1 MQSGLLL
8 FTRHTGSRRSVVSSL
23 VKAPPNYEPL
33 CTITRTMRGPW
44 PHKSCPTPTIVR
56 RSTMASP
63 EPRVPPR
70 NSSAQRR
77 TPALIPSER
86 ARWQRWQEKNC
97 RPLGGD
103 DGRTQKPGRGVW
115 ARRQLRQRDASD
127 VCAALTEEC
136 HLLHRSVGWTEDR
149 AGYLKVQGEK
159 LL

>member
-1 MQSGLLL
+1 MKSGLLL
-8 FTRHTGSRRSVVSSL
+8 FTQHTEARRSVVSSL
-23 VKAPPNYEPL
+23 VKAPPNYELL

-86 ARWQRWQEKNC
+86 DQWQRWQEKNC
-97 RPLGGD
+97 DPWEMTGAHKSWSTQYELGD
-103 DGRTQKPGRGVW
+103 SFDSEICQMCVLIVDRG
-115 ARRQLRQRDASD
+115 ASSFTM
-127 VCAALTEEC
+127 VC
-136 HLLHRSVGWTEDR
+136 RFNWG
-149 AGYLKVQGEK
+149 
-159 LL
+159 